1 MSVLLDA
8 PVLAAAIRGRLP
20 VVLKLAGL
28 KPGEVAVSV
37 VSRLEVELGLRA
49 QPRQQAR
56 QLKLLRELLGSVRV
70 LAFGPDEAQQAI
82 QLAAYLEPGGERLS
96 ALDLQVAAT
105 ALSHQ
110 LTLITDRPAAFAAL
124 PGLDLE
130 QWR

>member
-8 PVLAAAIRGRLP
+8 PVLAAAVTGRLS
-20 VVLKLAGL
+20 VVLRLAAL

-56 QLKLLRELLGSVRV
+56 HLKLLRELLASVR
-70 LAFGPDEAQQAI
+70 LLDFGQAEAQQAV
-82 QLAAYLEPGGERLS
+82 QLAAYLQPSGERLS

-105 ALSHQ
+105 AMTHQ

>member
-1 MSVLLDA
+1 VKYLLDA
-8 PVLAAAIRGRLP
+8 PVLAAAVRGRLP
-20 VVLKLAGL
+20 VVLRLAEL
-28 KPGEVAVSV
+28 KPGDVAVSV
-37 VSRLEVELGLRA
+37 VSRVEVELGLRA

-56 QLKLLRELLGSVRV
+56 QFRLLRELLASVHQ
-70 LAFGPDEAQQAI
+70 LEFGAAEAQQAV
-82 QLAAYLEPGGERLS
+82 QLAAYLQPSGERLS

-105 ALSHQ
+105 AMTHR